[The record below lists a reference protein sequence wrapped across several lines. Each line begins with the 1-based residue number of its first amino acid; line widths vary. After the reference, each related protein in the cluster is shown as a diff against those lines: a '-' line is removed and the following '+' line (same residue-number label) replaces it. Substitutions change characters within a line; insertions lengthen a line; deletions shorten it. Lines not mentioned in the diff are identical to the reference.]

1 MKKLILPAL
10 CAIAALPSNSTA
22 QSNEMGVLSR
32 MNFNATGGEQT
43 GDAAIAAM
51 RDAALESDTLAFS
64 ITEGLTT
71 EIGPRLAG
79 TEAEARARAWAVSR
93 LSDLGFSNVVIET
106 YQMPTWV
113 RGVETAEITAPYP
126 QAMHVTALGR
136 SASTGDVGL
145 RAEIVAFATVAELR
159 AAPMGSLT
167 GKIAY
172 VGHHMER
179 TQDGSGYGFAGPARW
194 NASSLA
200 SERGAAAVVI
210 RSVGTDTHRNPH
222 TGGTNWAEGVA
233 PIPAGALSNPDADNL
248 ERMVALGRPVTM
260 HLTLTPQ
267 WLGDQESGN
276 VIADIPGSDPD
287 APMIIAACHL
297 DSWDLATGAFDDAAG
312 CGIITAAAHRILES
326 GVQPRRTIRLLWAGA
341 EEVGLFGA
349 RAYAERHSAEEH
361 AVAAESDFGADRV
374 WRVEFNLP
382 ESASGDADRITGLL
396 APLGIPRSPIPAS
409 GGADTSPLVSQ
420 GVWAI
425 DLQQD
430 GTRYFD
436 LHHTPDD
443 TLDKIDPAQMRQNVA
458 AWTVMLAVMANSEA
472 ELSLPQTAE

>member
-1 MKKLILPAL
+1 MKNLILPAL
-10 CAIAALPSNSTA
+10 CAIAALPSTATA
-22 QSNEMGVLSR
+22 QSNEMGLLSR

-167 GKIAY
+167 GKIVY

>member
-1 MKKLILPAL
+1 MKKLALLAL
-10 CAIAALPSNSTA
+10 CVLAALPATATA
-22 QSNEMGVLSR
+22 QSE
-32 MNFNATGGEQT
+32 T

-51 RDAALESDTLAFS
+51 RDAALENDTLAYA

-79 TEAEARARAWAVSR
+79 TEAEARARAWAVAR
-93 LSDLGFSNVVIET
+93 LTGLGFSNVEIET

-113 RGVETAEITAPYP
+113 RGAETAEIVSPYP
-126 QAMHVTALGR
+126 QAMHVTALGG
-136 SASTGDVGL
+136 SPSTGDAGL
-145 RAEIVAFATVAELR
+145 RAEIAAFASVADLR
-159 AAPMGSLT
+159 AAPMGSLD
-167 GKIAY
+167 GKIVY
-172 VGHHMER
+172 VGHNMEPA
-179 TQDGSGYGFAGPARW
+179 QDGSGYGFAGPARW
-194 NASSLA
+194 NAPSLA
-200 SERGAAAVVI
+200 SERGAAGIVI
-210 RSVGTDTHRNPH
+210 RSVGTDSHRNPH
-222 TGGTNWAEGVA
+222 TGGTSWAEGIA

-267 WLGDQESGN
+267 WLGDRESGN
-276 VIADIPGSDPD
+276 VIAEIPGSEPE

-297 DSWDLATGAFDDAAG
+297 DSWDLSTGAFDDAAG
-312 CGIITAAAHRILES
+312 CGIITSAARRILES
-326 GVQPRRTIRLLWAGA
+326 GITPRRTIRLLWAGA

-349 RAYAERHSAEEH
+349 RAYAERHPAAEH

-382 ESASGDADRITGLL
+382 DSAAGDADRITSLL
-396 APLGIPRSPIPAS
+396 APLGIPRSQIQAT
-409 GGADTSPLVSQ
+409 GGPDTSPLVAA

-458 AWTVMLAVMANSEA
+458 AWTVMLTVMSNSQA
-472 ELSLPQTAE
+472 DFGIPQTTE

>member
-1 MKKLILPAL
+1 MKNLILPVL
-10 CAIAALPSNSTA
+10 CAIAALPSTAAA

-32 MNFNATGGEQT
+32 MDFNATGGEQT

-79 TEAEARARAWAVSR
+79 TEAEARARVWAVAR
-93 LSDLGFSNVVIET
+93 LTGLGFSNVRIET
-106 YQMPTWV
+106 FQMPTWV
-113 RGVETAEITAPYP
+113 RGAETAEIVAPYP
-126 QAMHVTALGR
+126 QAMRVTALGR
-136 SASTGDVGL
+136 SASTGDAGL
-145 RAEIVAFATVAELR
+145 RAEITAFATVAELR
-159 AAPMGSLT
+159 SAPMGSLT
-167 GKIAY
+167 GKIVY

-179 TQDGSGYGFAGPARW
+179 TQDGSGYGFAGPTRW

-210 RSVGTDTHRNPH
+210 RSVGTDSHRNPH
-222 TGGTNWAEGVA
+222 TGGTNWVEGVT
-233 PIPAGALSNPDADNL
+233 PIPTGALSNPDADNL
-248 ERMVALGRPVTM
+248 ERMVSLGRPITM

-276 VIADIPGSDPD
+276 VIAEIPGSDPD
-287 APMIIAACHL
+287 AQMVLAACHL
-297 DSWDLATGAFDDAAG
+297 DSWDLATGAFDDASG

-326 GVQPRRTIRLLWAGA
+326 SMQPQRTIRLLWAGA

-349 RAYAERHSAEEH
+349 RAYAERNPAELH

-382 ESASGDADRITGLL
+382 DSALGDTDRITGLL
-396 APLGIPRSPIPAS
+396 APLGIARSPIPAT
-409 GGADTSPLVSQ
+409 GGADTSPLVSN

-458 AWTVMLAVMANSEA
+458 AWTVMLSVMANSDA
-472 ELSLPQTAE
+472 ELAPPLTTE